1 MARKQGTVG
10 RRLGMTVIET
20 GLDGSTLLSLLQ
32 DQQYGPYGT
41 VPTPWGSRPL
51 VYADDTASGRSL
63 KGVETLL
70 ADAVL
75 PYYANTHSES
85 SFSGRHTTALRE
97 SARATIRHVVGAS
110 QDHCVIFTGAGAT
123 AAINLLARAMG
134 LLDSATESSDSAQ
147 EQRPVV
153 FIGPYEHHANELP
166 WREANVDVVPIGFDA
181 DGHIDRDVLAKAL
194 GEYASR
200 PLRIGAFS
208 AASNVTGLISDV
220 TAISGLLKQHGALS
234 FWDYAAGGPYLPI
247 DMVDDNIDAIFL
259 SPHKFAGGPGAAG
272 VLVAHKSLFRASR
285 PVTIGGGTVTYVT
298 PSSHHWRSDIQA
310 REEGGTPDILG
321 AIRAGMAFAIKKAVG
336 HTTIHRIEQD
346 WRARA
351 TSVFQKVPTLS
362 VLGVGNSPALPIFAF
377 NIIAPNDSH
386 GSGEH
391 SKVLHYGFVA
401 ALLNDLFGLQ
411 VRGGCSC
418 AGPYGHHLLK
428 LGCAESQQLSDW
440 VHQGWGC
447 MRPGWV
453 RFNLHW
459 LMTDAEVDYVVQ
471 AVALV
476 ARDGWRLLPSYRLDP
491 KTGVWRFRDM
501 PSPDLP
507 SIDQLMSRLQQAKQ
521 APVLPS
527 PFEPDVLLATAR
539 EVLAAGAPPSHQRAA
554 QDEWSCGELSQLPS
568 PRWFLTPPEL
578 PTGGYLSE

>member
-1 MARKQGTVG
+1 
-10 RRLGMTVIET
+10 MTVIET
-20 GLDGSTLLSLLQ
+20 GLDGSALLSLLQ
-32 DQQYGPYGT
+32 DQQYGRYGT
-41 VPTPWGSRPL
+41 VSTPWGSRPL
-51 VYADDTASGRSL
+51 VYADDTASGRGL
-63 KGVETLL
+63 MGVDTLL

-97 SARATIRHVVGAS
+97 SARATIRSVVGAS
-110 QDHCVIFTGAGAT
+110 QEHCVIFTGAGAT

-134 LLDSATESSDSAQ
+134 LLDSAVESSASVR

-181 DGHIDRDVLAKAL
+181 DGHIDRDALAKAL

-220 TAISGLLKQHGALS
+220 TAISGLLKQYGALS

-247 DMVDDNIDAIFL
+247 DMVDDDIDAIFL
-259 SPHKFAGGPGAAG
+259 SPHKFAGGPGAVG

-310 REEGGTPDILG
+310 REEGGTPNILG
-321 AIRAGMAFAIKKAVG
+321 AIRAGMAFAIKKVVG
-336 HTTIHRIEQD
+336 QATIHRIEQD
-346 WRARA
+346 WRNHAI
-351 TSVFQKVPTLS
+351 SVFQTVPTLS
-362 VLGVGNSPALPIFAF
+362 VLGAGSSPALPIFAF
-377 NIIAPNDSH
+377 TITAPNNIH
-386 GSGEH
+386 RSG
-391 SKVLHYGFVA
+391 KCPQVLHYGFVA

-428 LGCAESQQLSDW
+428 LGRAESQQLSDW

-459 LMTDAEVDYVVQ
+459 LMTEAEVDYVVQ

-491 KTGVWRFRDM
+491 KTGVWRFRDA

-507 SIDQLMSRLQQAKQ
+507 SIDQLISRLQQAKQ

-527 PFEPDVLLATAR
+527 LFEPDVLLATAR
-539 EVLAAGAPPSHQRAA
+539 EVLAAGAPVSHQQAA
-554 QDEWSCGELSQLPS
+554 QDEWSCGMLSQLPS
-568 PRWFLTPPEL
+568 PRWFLTPLEL
-578 PTGGYLSE
+578 PSGHLFE

>member
-1 MARKQGTVG
+1 
-10 RRLGMTVIET
+10 MTVIEM
-20 GLDGSTLLSLLQ
+20 GLDGSALLSLLQ
-32 DQQYGPYGT
+32 DQQYGRYGT
-41 VPTPWGSRPL
+41 VSTPWGSRPL

-63 KGVETLL
+63 MGVDTLL
-70 ADAVL
+70 AEVVL

-97 SARATIRHVVGAS
+97 SARATIRRVVGAS

-123 AAINLLARAMG
+123 AAINLLVRAMG
-134 LLDSATESSDSAQ
+134 LLDSAAGLSEGAC

-181 DGHIDRDVLAKAL
+181 VGRIDRDALTKAL
-194 GEYASR
+194 GQYAAR

-220 TAISGLLKQHGALS
+220 AAISGLLKQHGALS

-247 DMVDDNIDAIFL
+247 DMAEDGIDAIFL

-321 AIRAGMAFAIKKAVG
+321 AIRAGMAFAIKKVVG
-336 HTTIHRIEQD
+336 QTTIHRIEQD
-346 WRARA
+346 WRTRA
-351 TSVFQKVPTLS
+351 MSVFKTVPTLS
-362 VLGVGNSPALPIFAF
+362 VLGAGSNPALPIFA
-377 NIIAPNDSH
+377 ITITAPAGTL
-386 GSGEH
+386 GSEQRPR
-391 SKVLHYGFVA
+391 VLHYGFVA

-418 AGPYGHHLLK
+418 AGPYGHYLLK

-459 LMTDAEVDYVVQ
+459 LMTEAEVDYVVQ

-476 ARDGWRLLPSYRLDP
+476 ASDGWRLLPSYRLDP
-491 KTGVWRFRDM
+491 KTGVWRFRDAS
-501 PSPDLP
+501 SPELP
-507 SIDQLMSRLQQAKQ
+507 SIDQLISRLQEAKQ
-521 APVLPS
+521 EPLVPS
-527 PFEPDVLLATAR
+527 PFEPDALLATAR
-539 EVLAAGAPPSHQRAA
+539 EVLTAGSPASHQRAA
-554 QDEWSCGELSQLPS
+554 QDEWSFGALAQLPS
-568 PRWFLTPPEL
+568 PRWFSIPPEL
-578 PTGGYLSE
+578 SYGYLSE